1 MVKKEWYKL
10 SLEGAPYGNLSD
22 LSLSFED
29 RAGTHSDKIT
39 ITAPPN
45 YTKPKPYAKMEL
57 TFFNDSGDVLKCGTF
72 YVQAVSRIDNKS
84 LKIVATAI
92 KFNSKQ
98 KDKKSHHYQNTKLS
112 SVVKLVSKRL
122 GYKVKFSSKD
132 TTIKSLYQTNES
144 DINFLYRLAEEHNSL
159 FSVKNKV
166 VYFVDRDDKN
176 LPVTIVDI
184 TKAKSST
191 ITHTAKTFY
200 KSCEATFYDSKL
212 AKDVKVRVGSG
223 EPLLKIKG
231 SYKDKAEARLKAQKK
246 LGEVLKGVVRG
257 DLVIKGK
264 KIYAGTMLKLLNT
277 YNNEDDKK
285 FYIKSCK
292 HTFSR
297 AHSWQIE
304 VEFEK

>member
-1 MVKKEWYKL
+1 MVKKEWYVLKIDGFL
-10 SLEGAPYGNLSD
+10 YNND
-22 LSLSFED
+22 LSIVFED
-29 RAGTHSDKIT
+29 RAGTHSDKVT

-45 YTKPKPYAKMEL
+45 FIKPKPYTKIEL
-57 TFFNDSGDVLKCGTF
+57 SFFNDGGEVLKCGTF
-72 YVQAVSRIDNKS
+72 YVQSVSRIDNKS
-84 LKIVATAI
+84 IKIVATAI

-112 SVVKLVSKRL
+112 SVVKLVSKRF

-144 DINFLYRLAEEHNSL
+144 DINFLYRLAEEYNSL
-159 FSVKNKV
+159 FSIKNKV

-184 TKAKSST
+184 SKAKNSI

-212 AKDVKVRVGSG
+212 AKDIKVKVGSG

-231 SYKDKAEARLKAQKK
+231 SFKDKTEARLKAQKK
-246 LGEVLKGVVRG
+246 LGEVKKGVARG
-257 DLVIKGK
+257 NMTIKGK
-264 KIYAGTMLKLLNT
+264 KIYAGTMLQLINT
-277 YNNEDDKK
+277 YNHEDDKK
-285 FYIKSCK
+285 FYIKSCR
-292 HTFSR
+292 HTFTRS
-297 AHSWQIE
+297 SGWVVE